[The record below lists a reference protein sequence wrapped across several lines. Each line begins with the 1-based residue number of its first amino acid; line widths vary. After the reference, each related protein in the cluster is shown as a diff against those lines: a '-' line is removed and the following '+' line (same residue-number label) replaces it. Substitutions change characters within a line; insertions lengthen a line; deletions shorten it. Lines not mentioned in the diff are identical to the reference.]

1 MLAHCRTIGLFLAS
15 VLAAF
20 TSARA
25 DDGSVVR
32 VHSGLVRKCLTAEAG
47 DVRVFRGIPY
57 AASTAG
63 ANRWRPPQPVE
74 PWDDV
79 RPGDDFGPACPQPPY
94 AKDSVYYR
102 EPEQQSEDCLHLNV
116 WTAATDAA
124 ERRPVMVWIHGGA
137 LTRGSGAVNIYDG
150 TALARK
156 GVVVVT
162 INYRLGP
169 LGFFAHPELSA
180 ESAQQVSGNYGLLDQ
195 IAALKWV
202 QQNIAGFGGDPG
214 CVTIFGESAG
224 SLSVNVLVA
233 SPLAKGLFHRAI
245 GQSGTAFR
253 ALSTL
258 PAAAEQG
265 KKLAG
270 DQPLAELR
278 QLAPDKLI
286 ELANSRGD
294 GRAAPIVDGWLLPE
308 QPLAIYATGK
318 QSQVPTIM
326 GSNADEM
333 TTLAPVASRPK
344 TLKALQAQVAL
355 LLGDPAVVNRLYP
368 ATSDADAQLAYL
380 DLVGDVTFT
389 LPARM
394 WARWNTAAGSEAYLY
409 QFTRVPPEA
418 QSAGLGAFHAAEIA
432 YVFNNIER
440 SGRPVTDVDRK
451 LADAMSTYWTTFA
464 RSGGP
469 NSPDLPEWRP
479 YTRQEEP
486 AMEFGEVIKLVN
498 HVRQEKLDLLEG
510 LLQKRAAA
518 GGN

>member
-1 MLAHCRTIGLFLAS
+1 MFAHRHFVILLSAS
-15 VLAAF
+15 ILAAIS
-20 TSARA
+20 SARA

-32 VHSGLVRKCLTAEAG
+32 VNSGLVRECVAARAG
-47 DVRVFRGIPY
+47 DVRVFRGIPFS
-57 AASTAG
+57 ASTAG
-63 ANRWRPPQPVE
+63 ANRWRAPQPVE
-74 PWDDV
+74 PWDDT
-79 RPGDDFGPACPQPPY
+79 RACDEFGPACPQPSYP
-94 AKDSVYYR
+94 KDSVYYR
-102 EPEQQSEDCLHLNV
+102 EPEKQSEDCLHLNV

-137 LTRGSGAVNIYDG
+137 LTRGSGAVNVYDG
-150 TALARK
+150 SALARK

-180 ESAQQVSGNYGLLDQ
+180 ESSQKVSGNYGLLDQ
-195 IAALKWV
+195 VAALKWV

-258 PAAAEQG
+258 GAAAEQG
-265 KKLAG
+265 QKLAG
-270 DQPLAELR
+270 DASLAELR
-278 QLAPDKLI
+278 QLAPEKLL

-308 QPLAIYATGK
+308 QPRAIYAAGK
-318 QSQVPTIM
+318 QNQVPTIM

-333 TTLAPVASRPK
+333 TTLSPAGSRPK

-355 LLGDPAVVNRLYP
+355 LLGDPAAVNRLYP
-368 ATSDADAQLAYL
+368 ATSDAEAERAYL

-394 WARWNTAAGSEAYLY
+394 WARWLAQGGGEAYLY
-409 QFTRVPPEA
+409 QFTRVPSEA

-432 YVFNNIER
+432 YVFDNLDRLER
-440 SGRPVTDVDRK
+440 RIDRVDRW
-451 LADAMSTYWTTFA
+451 LADTMSTYWTTFA
-464 RSGGP
+464 RTGDPNTSGLP
-469 NSPDLPEWRP
+469 QWKPYSPHD
-479 YTRQEEP
+479 EP
-486 AMEFGEVIKLVN
+486 VMELGDKIGLVN

-510 LLQKRAAA
+510 LLQKRRPA
-518 GGN
+518 GDR